1 MRATY
6 LAALILVSFCACSSE
21 TDTSEDSGTG
31 TGGRPNVDN
40 DNNNDDD
47 NGGSTDP
54 DEETDATATPDGGSR
69 DTGGG
74 TRDIGGGGDTNPGGG
89 GACAADTLDEA
100 IDCQVAANDGF
111 VDAYCDCFT
120 EQGYDGDRAACEA
133 DQPDASAFEPDA
145 CARAALLRDEDAAIA
160 NSACYAAAVDDLAGC
175 FAVCPPNEETFNAC
189 FDDLNAAFDVCDAS
203 LPATVTDAL
212 AACGGGPVEPP
223 ADVSAATAAL
233 ESQRDAW
240 VASYCACYGASEFG
254 SVGTC
259 TTTQSGVYNPGL
271 SACEQTAV
279 STQGEAGLAFLVC
292 LGESF
297 TIAESGCTECPA
309 SGSIEYDLCA
319 DPGVDINFCFGQA
332 TTALQ
337 DALIACSR

>member
-1 MRATY
+1 MRATSF
-6 LAALILVSFCACSSE
+6 AALLLVSFCACSSE
-21 TDTSEDSGTG
+21 TDTSDDPGTSN
-31 TGGRPNVDN
+31 GGRPNVDN

-47 NGGSTDP
+47 NSGRTDTQDESDASTSTD
-54 DEETDATATPDGGSR
+54 AGGSR
-69 DTGGG
+69 DTGG
-74 TRDIGGGGDTNPGGG
+74 TRDIGGGSDTNPGGG

-240 VASYCACYGASEFG
+240 VASYCVCYGASEFG